1 MAFST
6 YGTVLGM
13 AMPIVMFP
21 SLVVS
26 AFSGLLVPE
35 FSRYRAKKDFKR
47 AIEVIRIVSIVTI
60 AFSFVLTF
68 LFFCFSKELAVCFY
82 HSEEASPYIKAFSLL
97 TVFMY
102 LDIVVDSILKG
113 LDAQVSVMI
122 INILDLALT
131 VTLTYF
137 LVPALGT
144 FGLIISISASEIFN
158 FTLSAI
164 KLYSL
169 THKEVCHG

>member
-47 AIEVIRIVSIVTI
+47 ALEVIRIVYAATI
-60 AFSFVLTF
+60 AFSLALTF
-68 LFFCFSKELAVCFY
+68 LFFCFSKELATCFY
-82 HSEEASPYIKAFSLL
+82 HSEEASPYIKMFSFL

-102 LDIVVDSILKG
+102 LDIVIDSILKG

-131 VTLTYF
+131 ITLTYF
-137 LVPALGT
+137 LVPAFGT
-144 FGLIISISASEIFN
+144 FGLIISIFASEIFN

-164 KLYSL
+164 KLHFL
-169 THKEVCHG
+169 THKEVQHG